1 MTTFKKLAVSFILS
15 TVLAVP
21 SAVGQV
27 GPPPCLPGE
36 MNSPPCTGAPAYDY
50 PAVDLDAVEAALWS
64 LVLF

>member
-1 MTTFKKLAVSFILS
+1 MTILKKLAVSFVLS
-15 TVLAVP
+15 AVLAVP
-21 SAVGQV
+21 SVVGQV

-36 MNSPPCTGAPAYDY
+36 MQTPPCTGAPAYNY